1 MDALARQGGGSVLW
15 LLRANAWADANLL
28 REAKSRGVDPARVI
42 FANPMPH
49 ELHLA
54 RPKQADLVLDTFNV
68 DAHTTA
74 TDALWGGVAS
84 RHAAGA
90 AVRRT
95 GGLQLADGARRAGTG
110 GAM

>member
-1 MDALARQGGGSVLW
+1 MLW